1 MENKEMEWGMNSSHI
16 MHTSKLDKYMVLDTV
31 FKLDRPKSKDKEYVA
46 VKINSMIWT
55 QCTFFLDLCQVLKTW
70 FGLSRVNLYR
80 NDQKGNKNYFE
91 LAGGSSYQGFE

>member
-1 MENKEMEWGMNSSHI
+1 MEWGMNSNHI

-55 QCTFFLDLCQVLKTW
+55 ALHFFFRLMSGAQNMVWVIEGK
-70 FGLSRVNLYR
+70 FI
-80 NDQKGNKNYFE
+80 QK
-91 LAGGSSYQGFE
+91 

>member
-1 MENKEMEWGMNSSHI
+1 MEWGMNSSHI

-55 QCTFFLDLCQVLKTW
+55 ALHFFFRLMSGAQNMVWVIEGK
-70 FGLSRVNLYR
+70 FI
-80 NDQKGNKNYFE
+80 QK
-91 LAGGSSYQGFE
+91 